1 MTTIAIIGTLLILA
15 ACRTKREAVAVV
27 RTADTVATLHAATLR
42 TLERETVWE
51 TVTVRPDTNGVLQVV
66 ARDIVRFTDRAVE
79 KVADTVMAAVSSVTT
94 EAREETKTTT
104 PARGKRKGNALA
116 VIGIWVLFSAMVL
129 GLALYTMKTWTSR
142 H

>member
-1 MTTIAIIGTLLILA
+1 MTTIAIIGTLLIMA
-15 ACRTKREAVAVV
+15 ACRTKREAVTVV
-27 RTADTVATLHAATLR
+27 RTADTVATLQAATLR

-79 KVADTVMAAVSSVTT
+79 KVADTVRAAVSSVTT

-104 PARGKRKGNALA
+104 PARGQRKGNALA
-116 VIGIWVLFSAMVL
+116 AIGIWVLFSAMVL